1 MPNAGHSAATQY
13 LEIDHPWVLHKH
25 VPIYEW
31 AFPPKAS
38 DEELEAF
45 IRAREEWAPRANYPV
60 AWVVELSNLTK
71 ANATQRRKFADHLK
85 RFEDHDVRWN
95 GGSAL
100 IVPSGWLRGLVT
112 AVFWL
117 APPKF
122 PHQAFAKRSDALQW
136 AQLQL
141 DAKIAEHRAFSQVR
155 SRP

>member
-1 MPNAGHSAATQY
+1 MTEAGQEAGPRY
-13 LEIDHPWVLHKH
+13 LEIEHPWVLHKH

-31 AFPPKAS
+31 AFPAKVS
-38 DEELEAF
+38 DDELSAF
-45 IRAREEWAPRANYPV
+45 FQAREDWAERARYPV
-60 AWVVELSNLTK
+60 AWVVELSNLSK
-71 ANATQRRKFADHLK
+71 ANATQRRMFASHLT
-85 RFEDHDVRWN
+85 RFEAHDVAWN
-95 GGSAL
+95 AGSAL
-100 IVPSGWLRGLVT
+100 VVPSGWLRGLVT

-122 PHQAFAKRSDALQW
+122 PHQAFSKRSDALEW